1 MADETPFSKTELL
14 RRIKQ
19 GWDEF
24 NTYINSLTEQQLT
37 IPTDAAGWTAKD
49 HIIHLA
55 VWEGGVLAL
64 LRGENR
70 REYMGVDEESWN
82 SRDFDRM
89 NEIIRQH
96 HKDKTASDVLNTFR
110 DVHRQMMEK
119 LDSIAEADFTR
130 PYRHYDPASPREEP
144 VVNWI
149 VGDTY
154 EHYAEHQTWIAAIVN
169 PVSSGD

>member
-1 MADETPFSKTELL
+1 MTDETPFSKTELL
-14 RRIKQ
+14 TRIKQ

-70 REYMGVDEESWN
+70 RGYMGVDEESWN

-89 NEIIRQH
+89 NEVIRQH
-96 HKDKTASDVLNTFR
+96 HQDKTLPEVLNTFR

-119 LDSIAEADFTR
+119 LDSMAEADFTR

-154 EHYAEHQTWIAAIVN
+154 EHYAQHQPWIAAIA
-169 PVSSGD
+169 GKK